1 MHGENESDGINK
13 MQLQKTQE
21 NGIVVLKVIGQLISA
36 TSSSLETEINN
47 ILETE
52 NNLILDFSELN
63 FLASSGIRVIL
74 SAQKK
79 IKNKNGSLVI
89 RNVND
94 VVMGV
99 FEMTGLR
106 QFIDIR

>member
-1 MHGENESDGINK
+1 
-13 MQLQKTQE
+13 MQLRKTQE

-52 NNLILDFSELN
+52 NNLILDFSELD

-94 VVMGV
+94 VVMEV

>member
-1 MHGENESDGINK
+1 

-52 NNLILDFSELN
+52 NNLILDFSELD

-94 VVMGV
+94 VVMEV